1 MENPANDIL
10 VVVNNREE
18 NLIPLVDDFVKL
30 FDFKNKKVIIN
41 VIDGLIGN

>member
-30 FDFKNKKVIIN
+30 LTLKIKK
-41 VIDGLIGN
+41 